1 MISRDDAKHL
11 LRVLKENLSPVEL
24 ERILTVVSRRLG
36 GTIKDLVEDKPSELV
51 RAILEELRSRI
62 IFPCMML
69 LEIYDYM
76 VERFGIERIEL
87 VLGPLENNKITLDPT
102 IIEEIRRSTQ
112 EMVIFF
118 NRAVEEIG
126 LYNLKIEIGRYTPW
140 WRP

>member
-1 MISRDDAKHL
+1 L